1 MLYRMRLGVQRYL
14 RWTSTGSR
22 WHWAAGLGSPILV
35 LLIVI
40 GALHGEVK
48 EQSSGDGAFAPS
60 LFGPPP
66 TVQPIATSLTLTG
79 SSGLVVRVID
89 GDTVE
94 IDGGPDGRTTVRYIG
109 IDAPEAGAA
118 GQPVGCYGR
127 EASNRN
133 RELVE
138 GKTVLLEK
146 DVSETDQVGRLLRYV
161 FLETGQMVN
170 ELLVAEGFA
179 RASSSPPD
187 LRHQDRFMA
196 AQQQARDAGR
206 GLWGP
211 ACRPTAT
218 PVTPRV
224 APTLP
229 PSPTTAPPSGNCSPA
244 YPTVCIPPPPP
255 DLDCRQIPF
264 RRFEVLPPDPHR
276 FDPESDGI
284 GCEMG

>member
-1 MLYRMRLGVQRYL
+1 MKLGVQRHW

-22 WHWAAGLGSPILV
+22 WHWAAGIGSPVLALV
-35 LLIVI
+35 IVI

-48 EQSSGDGAFAPS
+48 EQSSGDSAFAPS
-60 LFGPPP
+60 LLGPPP
-66 TVQPIATSLTLTG
+66 TMQPIAISLNPAG
-79 SSGLVVRVID
+79 FWGLVVRVIN

-94 IDGGPDGRTTVRYIG
+94 IDRGPDGRATVRYIG
-109 IDAPEAGAA
+109 IDAPEAGAP
-118 GQPVGCYGR
+118 GQPAGCYGS

-133 RELVE
+133 RQLVE
-138 GKTVLLEK
+138 GKTVSLES
-146 DVSETDQVGRLLRYV
+146 DVIETDPFGRLLRYV

-170 ELLVAEGFA
+170 ELLVADGFA

-187 LRHQDRFMA
+187 LKHQDRFMA
-196 AQQQARDAGR
+196 AQQQARDAGL

-218 PVTPRV
+218 PVTPRA

-264 RRFEVLPPDPHR
+264 RRFQVLPPDPHR
-276 FDPESDGI
+276 FDPESDGV
-284 GCEMG
+284 GCEMS